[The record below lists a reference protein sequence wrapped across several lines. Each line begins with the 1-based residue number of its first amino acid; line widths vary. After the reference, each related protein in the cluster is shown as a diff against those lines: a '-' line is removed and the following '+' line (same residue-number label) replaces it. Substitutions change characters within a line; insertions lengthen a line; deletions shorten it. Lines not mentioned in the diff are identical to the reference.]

1 MKRLIALLMLLCL
14 LPVAAL
20 AEETQVV
27 YNRTKNLTEEDVFPE
42 DTPILEI
49 FFPRVYSSDCAII
62 RFGDEVMMIDAST
75 LNKKMQTRI
84 QTALQSIGV
93 TEIDVAFNSHPHD
106 DHIDG
111 FVPVD
116 AHTPISQMIL
126 TFPEDF
132 DSHMKTAVKYC
143 NEQGI
148 PIVHVGDGDVLTM
161 GENGE
166 VTRRVIQRNEST
178 AWKANDRSAMLL
190 IQYGER
196 TILFA
201 GDVENRA
208 QKSYYTT
215 VPEGGLKAD
224 ILKYPHHGQV
234 KLDDKFLELIDPELV
249 FMNGASDVMDGAK
262 SYLNKHKIPF
272 TIGYTGL
279 TRMRTDGS
287 IWVVDYVHEIETDR
301 ETNNPSYQTTTNI
314 P

>member
-14 LPVAAL
+14 LSPAAL

-27 YNRTKNLTEEDVFPE
+27 YNRTKNLTEEYVFPE

-49 FFPRVYSSDCAII
+49 FFPRVFSSDCAIL
-62 RFGDEVMMIDAST
+62 RFGEETMMIDAST
-75 LNKKMQTRI
+75 LNKRMQNRI
-84 QTALQSIGV
+84 QTALWSVGIDH
-93 TEIDVAFNSHPHD
+93 IDVAFNSHPHD

-116 AHTPISQMIL
+116 AHTPIGQMVL
-126 TFPEDF
+126 TFEEDF
-132 DSHMKTAVKYC
+132 DSHMKTVVKYC

-161 GENGE
+161 GPNGE
-166 VTRRVIQRNEST
+166 VTMRVIQRNDT
-178 AWKANDRSAMLL
+178 GKWKANDRSAMLL

-215 VPEGGLKAD
+215 VPEGGIKAD

-234 KLDDKFLELIDPELV
+234 KLDDRFLELIDPEFV
-249 FMNGASDVMDGAK
+249 FMNGASGVMDAAK
-262 SYLNKHKIPF
+262 KYLNKHKIPY
-272 TIGYTGL
+272 TIGYDGL

-287 IWVVDYVHEIETDR
+287 IWVVDYVRETQTDR
-301 ETNNPSYQTTTNI
+301 ETKNPSYTTTTTI